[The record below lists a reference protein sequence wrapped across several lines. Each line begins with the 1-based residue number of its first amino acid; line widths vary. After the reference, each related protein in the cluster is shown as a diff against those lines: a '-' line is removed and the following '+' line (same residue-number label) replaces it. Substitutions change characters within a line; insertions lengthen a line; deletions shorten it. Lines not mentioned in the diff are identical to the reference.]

1 MFRAARNQKGI
12 TGLETAIILIAF
24 VIVASILAYIV
35 ISAGLFSSQKAKQAV
50 NDGFAQ
56 TGATIELKGNVVASV
71 DTSDKDPK
79 NWVVTNIYLTLSGV
93 PGGDPIDLTAPPA
106 KGSTDPPTNKLIV
119 SYSDSYNQYPS
130 LPWTATFVGSDN
142 GDSILDPG
150 EMAQINVD
158 VSVVNDGAGSAAEK
172 LLPYHTFTLEVKP
185 NNGPVLTIERT
196 VPGQLSKL
204 INLR

>member
-1 MFRAARNQKGI
+1 MFRVFREQKGI

-71 DTSDKDPK
+71 DNNDKDPK
-79 NWVVTNIYLTLSGV
+79 SWVVTNAYLTLSGV

-106 KGSTDPPTNKLIV
+106 KGSTDAATNKLIV

-130 LPWTATFVGSDN
+130 LPWTATFVGSSN

-158 VSVVNDGAGSAAEK
+158 LSVVNDSAGSAAEK
-172 LLPYHTFTLEVKP
+172 LLAYHTFTLEVKP

-204 INLR
+204 TNLR

>member
-1 MFRAARNQKGI
+1 MFRVFREQKGI

-71 DTSDKDPK
+71 DNGDKDPK
-79 NWVVTNIYLTLSGV
+79 NWVVTNAYLTLSGV

-106 KGSTDPPTNKLIV
+106 KGSTDAATNKLIV

-130 LPWTATFVGSDN
+130 LPWTATFVGSNN

-158 VSVVNDGAGSAAEK
+158 SSVVNDLTGSAAEK
-172 LLPYHTFTLEVKP
+172 LLAYHTFTLEVKP

-204 INLR
+204 TNLR